1 MRVTTGT
8 EKQSSKLEHAILVY
22 SSFVTIHDVANQADK
37 VVIQPGTLAT
47 SEALRAALQHLMP
60 EQDTSSEFIPET
72 LLAKGIGYMVW
83 WVKPARRTVWFRC
96 QEMGPERSGEVPN
109 PGLIM
114 AVTPSSWHLWAV
126 KGTKRPDLE
135 TKLYQAPYFN
145 VYGTGSLCTGSIDMP
160 RDTDFFNTS
169 KWEQAFFGSFFTHP
183 NVHEAGRLIKEGSCY
198 RFWLDM
204 LDGKY
209 KTFPAHQ
216 LVDSKTTL
224 ADVLTQLKKG

>member
-1 MRVTTGT
+1 MQGNENFVFGARTI
-8 EKQSSKLEHAILVY
+8 EHQDPPD
-22 SSFVTIHDVANQADK
+22 SAN
-37 VVIQPGTLAT
+37 
-47 SEALRAALQHLMP
+47 
-60 EQDTSSEFIPET
+60 
-72 LLAKGIGYMVW
+72 
-83 WVKPARRTVWFRC
+83 
-96 QEMGPERSGEVPN
+96 
-109 PGLIM
+109 
-114 AVTPSSWHLWAV
+114 
-126 KGTKRPDLE
+126 
-135 TKLYQAPYFN
+135 
-145 VYGTGSLCTGSIDMP
+145 SLCTGSIDMP

>member
-1 MRVTTGT
+1 MKVTTGS
-8 EKQSSKLEHAILVY
+8 EVQSSKLEHALLIY
-22 SSFVTIHDVANQADK
+22 STFVTIHDVGSESDK
-37 VVIQPGTLAT
+37 LVIKPGTLAT

-60 EQDTSSEFIPET
+60 EQDTNSEFIPET
-72 LLAKGIGYMVW
+72 LLAKGVGYMVW
-83 WVKPARRTVWFRC
+83 WVKPARRNVWFKC

-126 KGTKRPDLE
+126 KGAARPNLK

-145 VYGTGSLCTGSIDMP
+145 VYHSGSLCTGSIDMP
-160 RDTDFFNTS
+160 RDADFFNTS

-183 NVHEAGRLIKEGSCY
+183 NVHEVGQLIKKGSCY
-198 RFWLDM
+198 RFWLDL
-204 LDGKY
+204 LDGKH
-209 KTFPAHQ
+209 KTFPSQQ
-216 LVDSKTTL
+216 LVDRNATL